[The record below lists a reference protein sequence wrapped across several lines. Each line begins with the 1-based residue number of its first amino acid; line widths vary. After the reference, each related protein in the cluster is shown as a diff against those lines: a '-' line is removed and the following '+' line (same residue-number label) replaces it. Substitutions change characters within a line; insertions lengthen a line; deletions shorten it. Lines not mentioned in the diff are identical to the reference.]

1 MNTFKSQISQRQ
13 VTEDYRWVTED
24 QKRNR
29 WLQTSTYN
37 SDVARRNHRWVI
49 NKLQKKSQIT
59 IDESQ
64 AVTNKLHATKDKS
77 KTTTRQSQ
85 KTSDKLETSHRHIT
99 SSYIQVTANYRQL
112 PTANLRRLDTNQT
125 QVLNAVL
132 LIWESRSSIAL
143 GKIIS
148 FLMCTFKGFA

>member
-1 MNTFKSQISQRQ
+1 MNTFKSQISQIQ

-29 WLQTSTYN
+29 WFQTSTYN

-85 KTSDKLETSHRHIT
+85 KTADKLETSHRHIT

-112 PTANLRRLDTNQT
+112 PTANLRRLDTNQR

-148 FLMCTFKGFA
+148 LLMCTFKGFA